1 MRANVTDERIGR
13 VSNYTSTYTSSAS
26 RELPG
31 ADLSARV
38 DLRYRRFVRAHDQV
52 QVRSGAPA
60 GTWADDAA
68 APPARPH
75 RQHARQRER
84 VRHTEV
90 DGQPQKHNR
99 SSWHGT
105 GQ

>member
-1 MRANVTDERIGR
+1 MRRRRLASHISVYRHACPARPAAGRRYATQRLSGKTGQVHTNVTDERISR

-52 QVRSGAPA
+52 QVRAGAC
-60 GTWADDAA
+60 
-68 APPARPH
+68 RCSS
-75 RQHARQRER
+75 
-84 VRHTEV
+84 RHL
-90 DGQPQKHNR
+90 GR
-99 SSWHGT
+99 
-105 GQ
+105 